1 MHKLRAEK
9 SGAVHMRIGIE
20 FSKTGMA
27 KYISH
32 LDLQRAFSRAIRR
45 SNLPVKLSQGFNP
58 HYVVSFASALALGT
72 ASECECVEMALSE
85 EVDTKVFLVALSNAL
100 PPGIE
105 AKSAVRLREG
115 APKLMAAMRE
125 AEYLVSFDQ
134 ADMDMINAAVCD
146 IMGQSEIA
154 ATKKAKGKIKQ
165 FDMRAM
171 IVSIKAEHNTL
182 VMRLV
187 AAPLGSLKPEF
198 VLAELVKR
206 VGEFSASVT
215 RTKLLA
221 ISDGKAIDLLTAC
234 S

>member
-9 SGAVHMRIGIE
+9 SGAVRMRIGIE

-58 HYVVSFASALALGT
+58 HYVMSFASALALGIK
-72 ASECECVEMALSE
+72 SECECVEMALSE
-85 EVDTKVFLVALSNAL
+85 EVDTKVFLFALSNAL

-105 AKSAVRLREG
+105 AKSAVRLAEG
-115 APKLMAAMRE
+115 APKLMAAVRE
-125 AEYLVSFDQ
+125 AQYSVVFADV
-134 ADMDMINAAVCD
+134 DMDMINAAVCD
-146 IMGQSEIA
+146 IMSQSEII

-171 IVSIKAEHNTL
+171 IVSLEVDHDKL

-198 VLAELVKR
+198 VLAELKKR
-206 VGEFSASVT
+206 VGELSASVT

-221 ISDGKAIDLLTAC
+221 HSGGKAIDLLTAC

>member
-1 MHKLRAEK
+1 
-9 SGAVHMRIGIE
+9 MRIGIE

-58 HYVVSFASALALGT
+58 HYVVSFASALALGV

-85 EVDTKVFLVALSNAL
+85 DVDTKVFLFALSNAL

-105 AKSAVRLREG
+105 AKSAVRLNDK

-125 AEYLVSFDQ
+125 AEYTVAFSDV
-134 ADMDMINAAVCD
+134 DIDMINAAVCD
-146 IMGQSEIA
+146 IMGQAQIT
-154 ATKKAKGKIKQ
+154 ATKKSKGRIKE

-171 IVSIKAEHNTL
+171 IVSLESRNDAL

-187 AAPLGSLKPEF
+187 AAPAGSLKPDF
-198 VLAELVKR
+198 VLDEIKKR
-206 VGEFSASVT
+206 AGEFSASVT

-221 ISDGKAIDLLTAC
+221 HSGGKAVDLLAAC
-234 S
+234 SKI

>member
-1 MHKLRAEK
+1 
-9 SGAVHMRIGIE
+9 MRIGIE

-58 HYVVSFASALALGT
+58 HYVVSFASALALGVR
-72 ASECECVEMALSE
+72 SECECVEMALSE
-85 EVDTKVFLVALSNAL
+85 EVDTKVFLFALSNAL

-105 AKSAVRLREG
+105 AKSAVRLGER

-125 AEYLVSFDQ
+125 AEYTVAFTDV
-134 ADMDMINAAVCD
+134 DIDMINAAVCD
-146 IMGQSEIA
+146 IMGQSEII
-154 ATKKAKGKIKQ
+154 ATKKSKGKIKQ
-165 FDMRAM
+165 FDMREM
-171 IVSIKAEHNTL
+171 IVSLEARDDTL

-187 AAPLGSLKPEF
+187 AAPAGSLKPDF
-198 VLAELVKR
+198 VIDEIKKR
-206 VGEFSASVT
+206 VGNFSVSVT

-221 ISDGKAIDLLTAC
+221 HSGGKAVDLLTA
-234 S
+234 SSSN

>member
-1 MHKLRAEK
+1 
-9 SGAVHMRIGIE
+9 MRIGIE

-45 SNLPVKLSQGFNP
+45 GNLPVKLSQGFNP
-58 HYVVSFASALALGT
+58 HYVVSFASALALGVR
-72 ASECECVEMALSE
+72 SECECVEMALE
-85 EVDTKVFLVALSNAL
+85 QEVDTKVFLVALSNAL

-105 AKSAVRLREG
+105 AKSAVALKEG

-125 AEYLVSFDQ
+125 AEYTVSFDQ

-146 IMGQSEIA
+146 IMGQSEIVV
-154 ATKKAKGKIKQ
+154 TKKAKGKIKQ

-171 IVSIKAEHNTL
+171 IVSLEVDRNTL
-182 VMRLV
+182 AMRLV

-206 VGEFSASVT
+206 VGDFSASVT

-221 ISDGKAIDLLTAC
+221 HSGGKAIDLLTAC

>member
-1 MHKLRAEK
+1 MHKLWLEAE
-9 SGAVHMRIGIE
+9 GAVHMRIGIE

-58 HYVVSFASALALGT
+58 HYVVSFASALALGVQ
-72 ASECECVEMALSE
+72 SECECVEMALSE
-85 EVDTKVFLVALSNAL
+85 EVETKVFLVALSNAL

-105 AKSAVRLREG
+105 AKSAVRLADG

-125 AEYLVSFDQ
+125 AEYTVSFDQ
-134 ADMDMINAAVCD
+134 TDMDMINTAVCD
-146 IMGQSEIA
+146 IMGQSEIV

-171 IVSIKAEHNTL
+171 IVSLEVNHDKL

-198 VLAELVKR
+198 VLAELNKR
-206 VGEFSASVT
+206 VGELSCSVT
-215 RTKLLA
+215 RT
-221 ISDGKAIDLLTAC
+221 
-234 S
+234 